1 MIGKRAR
8 SILKAASVL
17 GGIAALAIAIY
28 ITKPGGSRPAENR
41 PAPVRPAAPDAER
54 APARSAVAPAEGA
67 PAPAPPSQVV
77 KDHGENAVVRSGES
91 LGPGATALPLAEPVW
106 DAPVE
111 LTFSSFKALRRG
123 YREAKS
129 FSPEDVAR
137 LHGAAVVV
145 RGALMPIDPIP
156 KSGEMRRFWLANPVV
171 VMAGCVFCFPPTL
184 ADLVYVTTPGAS
196 LVVDRERL
204 YRSVE
209 FAKLSGRFRLGPGA
223 SEDGVE
229 YMFSMEMKERLE

>member
-1 MIGKRAR
+1 VARRRA
-8 SILKAASVL
+8 SGIVTTASVI
-17 GGIAALAIAIY
+17 GGIGALAIAFY
-28 ITKPGGSRPAENR
+28 LTKPGGGSS
-41 PAPVRPAAPDAER
+41 
-54 APARSAVAPAEGA
+54 APARPRIAQPARGTERRAAA
-67 PAPAPPSQVV
+67 PAPTASPSQVV
-77 KDHGENAVVRSGES
+77 RDHGENAVVRAGES
-91 LGPGATALPLAEPVW
+91 VVAQAAALPLATPVW
-106 DAPVE
+106 DAPVD

-123 YREAKS
+123 YREAKA

-137 LHGAAVVV
+137 LHGAAAVV

-184 ADLVYVTTPGAS
+184 ADLVYVTTDGAP

-209 FAKLSGRFRLGPGA
+209 YAKLLGRLRLGPGA
-223 SEDGVE
+223 SDDGVE